1 MAQATIVTM
10 VATVLASALLA
21 SSGSPLT
28 VATGPASAPVA
39 EDIALLDALGY
50 DAGPVGGPVSP
61 STISAAAEFLAQRP
75 TVGSA
80 SLATALAAAAAA
92 TSTPNTRARQTI
104 SGWLA
109 QWRIAGGTWAQ
120 QMTRVQRQLHLPAT
134 GRLDGQTRVV
144 LAHLAAVRALYESGQ
159 PYRAEPGDTLGA
171 IAWAIGLP
179 LARLEAWNP
188 AHGPWLWVGQ
198 TVVWRAPAP
207 AANPVPAV
215 TPAATQTVPALT
227 PLNPVAALV
236 VLNPDIRQTVSLLN
250 AEHRF
255 HQSLA
260 VSVSGQWALLHAPL
274 VRQYAQAGNDVA
286 IDGYEGSG
294 LNRLPPWGI
303 RRDLTWAAKIV
314 KTDLHQDPAFLVT
327 DPPPDAA
334 VRGAASAL
342 GLSPIA
348 VTETLPASTTT
359 RQLAAALM
367 HHPDRTLA
375 VAGNAPINWS
385 QLFAVLARNHFVF
398 LTLSQMWA
406 QS

>member
-61 STISAAAEFLAQRP
+61 STVSAAAEFLAQRP

-80 SLATALAAAAAA
+80 SLTAALSAAAA
-92 TSTPNTRARQTI
+92 TSTPNTRARQAI
-104 SGWLA
+104 AGWLG
-109 QWRIAGGTWAQ
+109 QWRISGGTWAQ
-120 QMTRVQRQLHLPAT
+120 QMSRVQRQLHLPVT
-134 GRLDGQTRVV
+134 GRLDGKTRVV

-179 LARLEAWNP
+179 LSQLEAWNP

-198 TVVWRAPAP
+198 TVVWRPPAP
-207 AANPVPAV
+207 TANPVPA
-215 TPAATQTVPALT
+215 AAHTVPALT

-236 VLNPDIRQTVSLLN
+236 VLNPDIRQTVTLLN

-294 LNRLPPWGI
+294 LNRLPPWGV
-303 RRDLTWAAKIV
+303 RRDLTWASQIV
-314 KTDLHQDPAFLVT
+314 KTDLHQAPAFLVT

-334 VRGAASAL
+334 VRGTALAL

-348 VTETLPASTTT
+348 VAETLPASTTT
-359 RQLAAALM
+359 PQLAAALM
-367 HHPDRTLA
+367 HHPDATLA
-375 VAGNAPINWS
+375 VAGQAPINWS